1 MICPKCN
8 NEIPEESVFCPRCGF
23 AVSGAAFTSNVNN
36 SKKNTIN
43 LKAAIVAIAAIVI
56 LGIASAVS
64 IYNSQPSTKY
74 AKAEK
79 AFANGDFEKAV
90 ELYTAAGTYK
100 DASDKLTEANYGLS
114 YVQGKEQMD
123 DAKYDEA
130 IELFEASNAYEDAE
144 DLIIQCNYLKG
155 IQLMDNGEYDDASAC
170 FKISIDYEDSNEKI
184 IEMGQLLVTNG
195 EYEKGANILGYS
207 KKGDKDPY
215 ALYARGKI
223 AYDARKYS
231 DAAASFSGAGNI
243 LDAKELYTD
252 AMYNDAQSKFSA
264 RSYST
269 ASTLF
274 GKVKG
279 YKDAD
284 DMILACQLM
293 EAKNKMD
300 GGYLNQAKEALEKID
315 SDYSYK
321 DIKVQDLL
329 DKLEA
334 NSKWLA
340 ICGIWTSTSGQMR
353 STQSGSYYNYWWYRD
368 FEEGDVNM
376 VITCVINS
384 DDTVTVKLES
394 SVPVYYTY
402 SPVASGVKEK
412 DINVKIEQVM
422 SDLGTVKF
430 DDVTSVKIGKDGMAV
445 NYKVVD
451 RSKDVYF
458 SYIYKTDVKYGK
470 RTTVY

>member
-8 NEIPEESVFCPRCGF
+8 NEIPEESVFCLKCGF
-23 AVSGAAFTSNVNN
+23 AVSGTASTSNLIEN
-36 SKKNTIN
+36 KRDEIN
-43 LKAAIVAIAAIVI
+43 IKAVIVAITAIVI

-64 IYNSQPSTKY
+64 MYNSQPSTKY
-74 AKAEK
+74 AKAET
-79 AFANGDFEKAV
+79 AFANGDFAKAV

-100 DASDKLTEANYGLS
+100 DAPDKLTEANYALS
-114 YVQGKEQMD
+114 YVQGKEQMG

-130 IELFEASNAYEDAE
+130 IEHFEASIAYEDAE

-170 FKISIDYEDSNEKI
+170 FKVSINYEDSNEKI
-184 IEMGQLLVTNG
+184 IEMGQILVKNG
-195 EYEKGANILGYS
+195 EYKKGANILAYS
-207 KKGDKDPY
+207 KNGDKDPY

-223 AYDARKYS
+223 AYDAKNYS
-231 DAAASFSGAGNI
+231 DAAAILADAGNI

-252 AMYNDAQSKFSA
+252 AIYNDARSKFFDK
-264 RSYST
+264 SYTT
-269 ASTLF
+269 AITLF
-274 GKVKG
+274 EKIKG

-284 DMILACQLM
+284 DMIFACQLM
-293 EAKNKMD
+293 EAKFKMND
-300 GGYLNQAKEALEKID
+300 GYLNQAKELLEKID

-329 DKLEA
+329 DKLER

-353 STQSGSYYNYWWYRD
+353 STQVGSYYNYGWYRD

-384 DDTVTVKLES
+384 NDTVTVKLES

-402 SPVASGVKEK
+402 SPIASGVKEN
-412 DINVKIEQVM
+412 DINVEIKQRM
-422 SDLGTVKF
+422 SDFGTIKF

-458 SYIYKTDVKYGK
+458 NYIYKTDVKFGK